1 MKKLDFSF
9 VTFVVG
15 YVLGPMAELTIRQ
28 SLILTQRDPVALLQH
43 PIALIFIAFTVF
55 SIWRFCIAGLRRV
68 EITQPSTADQDR
80 D

>member
-1 MKKLDFSF
+1 
-9 VTFVVG
+9 
-15 YVLGPMAELTIRQ
+15 
-28 SLILTQRDPVALLQH
+28 VALLQH